1 MTEKVGTVAVTALTS
16 EDLDVLRLTNT
27 SPFSGLA
34 FREL

>member
-1 MTEKVGTVAVTALTS
+1 MTEKVETVAATA